1 MHLNWSCVPRASHH
15 HTVLS
20 FCSIRNRFP
29 RTAQV
34 QRYRKN
40 NPAIPHNPTSSNLH
54 ISERPFFLLFHVVKS
69 TPLCQTLFSSW
80 AEVILWYF
88 WADLTSTIC
97 YLGQMTSPPSRLW
110 VFRVVK
116 RSGQGPEEKVE
127 IFLLLGSQ
135 VRIRVQILF
144 HLWSSQI
151 GVESNSLIFVLAK
164 NGGFFPSHHG
174 GFHSLFFFGSGE
186 LEKQMLLQVN
196 SSVFTWVQITLPYH
210 CIYSSDCTDCV
221 WPCDN

>member
-1 MHLNWSCVPRASHH
+1 MHLNWSCVPRASQH

-54 ISERPFFLLFHVVKS
+54 ISERPFFLLLHVVKS

-97 YLGQMTSPPSRLW
+97 YNLVRAKWPHHLPGFEFSELS
-110 VFRVVK
+110 K
-116 RSGQGPEEKVE
+116 D
-127 IFLLLGSQ
+127 Q
-135 VRIRVQILF
+135 VRALRKKWEFFSSRVPR
-144 HLWSSQI
+144 WDS
-151 GVESNSLIFVLAK
+151 ESR
-164 NGGFFPSHHG
+164 
-174 GFHSLFFFGSGE
+174 FFFTSEVVRLVCNQTHQSLYLSKMVGSSLPTMVGSVPFPF
-186 LEKQMLLQVN
+186 LVLVN
-196 SSVFTWVQITLPYH
+196 LKNRF
-210 CIYSSDCTDCV
+210 CFR
-221 WPCDN
+221 

>member
-1 MHLNWSCVPRASHH
+1 MHLNWSCVPRASQH

-54 ISERPFFLLFHVVKS
+54 ISERPFFLLLHVVKS

-88 WADLTSTIC
+88 LADLTSTIC
-97 YLGQMTSPPSRLW
+97 YNLVRAKWPHHLPGFEFSELS
-110 VFRVVK
+110 K
-116 RSGQGPEEKVE
+116 D
-127 IFLLLGSQ
+127 Q
-135 VRIRVQILF
+135 VRALRKKWEFFSSRFPGENQSPDSFSPLKYSDWCGIKFINLCTCRRWWVLPFPPWWVPFPFLF
-144 HLWSSQI
+144 WFW
-151 GVESNSLIFVLAK
+151 GTWKTDAA
-164 NGGFFPSHHG
+164 
-174 GFHSLFFFGSGE
+174 SG
-186 LEKQMLLQVN
+186 K
-196 SSVFTWVQITLPYH
+196 
-210 CIYSSDCTDCV
+210 
-221 WPCDN
+221 